1 MLRTVYEETF
11 YQCENLRNVKFPEN
25 LKTIGINAFCE
36 TRLESVRLP
45 AQLRV
50 IAQGTFAKCD
60 SLRTVKFKDGLE
72 VLGTN
77 EYADDGKIWYGVF
90 QESSVEH
97 VDLPASLKRIEYCAF

>member
-50 IAQGTFAKCD
+50 IAQGAFAKCEN
-60 SLRTVKFKDGLE
+60 LRKVKFGEGLE
-72 VLGTN
+72 TLGTCD
-77 EYADDGKIWYGVF
+77 YLDDGKIWYGVF
-90 QESSVEH
+90 EKSSVEH
-97 VDLPASLKRIEYCAF
+97 VELPASLKRIEYCAF